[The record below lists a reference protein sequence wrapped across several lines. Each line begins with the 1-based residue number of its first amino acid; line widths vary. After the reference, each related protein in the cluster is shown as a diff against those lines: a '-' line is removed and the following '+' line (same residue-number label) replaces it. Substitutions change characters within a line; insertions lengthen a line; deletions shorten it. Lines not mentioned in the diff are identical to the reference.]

1 MSDTPAPAILAARNA
16 VIAMFVLNGAL
27 FGLWASR
34 IPSVSAKLSLDPG
47 MLGMLLL
54 LMGGGAIA
62 AFPLTGR
69 WVDRYGAAATT
80 VWVAAIH
87 ALSILGLGLAP
98 SISTLAL
105 ALIFFGATHG
115 AMDVAMNSW
124 AGAVE
129 RQLPRL
135 MMSRF
140 HASWSVGAGIGAA
153 SGFFAIKLGL
163 PLLAHSV
170 LVIGVV
176 AGLCLRLAI
185 PPSRSPQWAPA
196 PRIGA
201 PHAPLFTLPK
211 GPLVLVGLVAMCA
224 SLGEGA
230 MADWGAIF
238 LMATTGVPEASAAIG
253 YAVFSVAMVV
263 MRLGGDRVTYRL
275 GPMRTARLAGIIA
288 ALGAG
293 LAVIVAT
300 YPAALVGFTL
310 MGIGYAVIMPLAFS
324 RATNDP
330 ILPPGKAVAS
340 LATLGYGGLL
350 MGPPV
355 IGFIAEVSS
364 IRVGFAVLMALA
376 ILMAV
381 LAPALR
387 PSDPI
392 PPRARAGADTA
403 DPLS

>member
-1 MSDTPAPAILAARNA
+1 MPDTPAPTVLAARNA
-16 VIAMFVLNGAL
+16 VIAMFVLNGTL

-34 IPSVSAKLSLDPG
+34 IPTVSVKLSLDPG
-47 MLGMLLL
+47 ALGLLLL

-62 AFPLTGR
+62 AFPLAGR
-69 WVDRYGAAATT
+69 WVDRHGAAATT
-80 VWVAAIH
+80 VWVGAIH
-87 ALSILGLGLAP
+87 ALSILGIGLAP
-98 SISTLAL
+98 TVSTLAA
-105 ALIFFGATHG
+105 ALFFFGATHG

-129 RQLPRL
+129 RRLPRP

-140 HASWSVGAGIGAA
+140 HASWSVGAGLGAA
-153 SGFFAIKLGL
+153 SGFVAIKLGL
-163 PLLAHSV
+163 PLLAHGV

-176 AGLCLRLAI
+176 AAVCLWLAV
-185 PPSRSPQWAPA
+185 PPATSPLWAPA
-196 PRIGA
+196 PRIDA

-211 GPLVLVGLVAMCA
+211 GQLVLVGLIAMCA

-238 LMATTGVPEASAAIG
+238 LMTTTGVSEASAAIG
-253 YAVFSVAMVV
+253 YAVFSVAMVI

-275 GPMRTARLAGIIA
+275 GPMRTARLAGGTA

-293 LAVIVAT
+293 LAVGIAT
-300 YPAALVGFTL
+300 YPVALVGFAL

-330 ILPPGKAVAS
+330 ILSPGKAVAS

-364 IRVGFAVLMALA
+364 IRVSFALLMALAVLMAS
-376 ILMAV
+376 

-387 PSDPI
+387 QPDP
-392 PPRARAGADTA
+392 
-403 DPLS
+403 